1 MAKKKSKSKSKPKDA
16 LPFEKSLAE
25 LEQVV
30 GALELGKLSLDE
42 SLEKY
47 AAGMKHLRNCYASLQ
62 KAEQQ
67 IHQLVEVDEAG
78 NAKVKSFDHQATHE
92 DDAEDSEVEEEL
104 DDGDSPEGT
113 LF

>member
-1 MAKKKSKSKSKPKDA
+1 MAKKKSKSKTKSKTKNA
-16 LPFEKSLAE
+16 VPFEQSLSD

-47 AAGMKHLRNCYASLQ
+47 EAGMKHLRNCYAALQ
-62 KAEQQ
+62 NAEKK
-67 IHQLVEVDEAG
+67 IHLLVDVDDAG
-78 NAKVKSFDHQATHE
+78 NAKVKDFDHQATHE
-92 DDAEDSEVEEEL
+92 NEEDEQDADDD
-104 DDGDSPEGT
+104 PNEGT

>member
-1 MAKKKSKSKSKPKDA
+1 MAKKKSKSKSKVSVS
-16 LPFEKSLAE
+16 FEKSLSD

-30 GALELGKLSLDE
+30 GALEQGQLSLDE

-47 AAGMKHLRNCYASLQ
+47 EAGMKHLRNCYAALQ

-67 IHQLVEVDEAG
+67 IHLLVDVDDSG
-78 NAKVKSFDHQATHE
+78 NAKVKEFNHQATHDE
-92 DDAEDSEVEEEL
+92 RSIDS
-104 DDGDSPEGT
+104 DGDEESSDDDPHEGT